1 MKIIPALGTKH
12 AKLLT
17 REQCSIA
24 LLVTGFGT
32 PIILTWLGYV
42 PYISSLLDKVRL
54 YMVYPSIVG
63 TYQVRP
69 LPYLLG
75 NAPTVG
81 QGLYVIMFFILNIVL
96 AAVNYESKQPHAWY
110 ATQRKEITA
119 YIFYRTGVL
128 AFVLAPLVILF
139 SSRNNILL
147 WMTNWSHSTFLLLH
161 RWLARIFAL
170 QVLLHTLLA
179 LPLYYPMEA
188 KKEYWIWGAVATVAV
203 MILAVGS
210 GLYVRLFAYE
220 FFLISHIL
228 LSIFVLVG
236 CWYHIKLWIGLT
248 WGYETWLYA
257 ACAVWFFDRLARL
270 GRVIT
275 TGARRAKVTDL
286 GRGYVRV
293 DVAGIR
299 WGSEP
304 GEHVYTYFPTLNP
317 FRPWENHPFSVL
329 QTALLRPS
337 CPSSKLDTVSSTTGS
352 GHIDLEKHNVSVTNA
367 MEKQSANSPSVG
379 LTLLIK
385 KSTGMTKYLKAQ
397 NNLLVFLDGPYPN
410 NPTKEILRYDRLL
423 LIGGGIGITSLLPYA
438 AHHWNVKLYWSLKEN
453 AKCLVEEVEGALS
466 AIPEREVRIGRRLDV
481 GELLADE
488 VESAGCGGGQKVGVV
503 VSGPGGLCD
512 DVRAG
517 VVAVGKK
524 EKGKMVF
531 VLEVE
536 AYSW

>member
-1 MKIIPALGTKH
+1 
-12 AKLLT
+12 
-17 REQCSIA
+17 
-24 LLVTGFGT
+24 
-32 PIILTWLGYV
+32 
-42 PYISSLLDKVRL
+42 
-54 YMVYPSIVG
+54 
-63 TYQVRP
+63 
-69 LPYLLG
+69 
-75 NAPTVG
+75 
-81 QGLYVIMFFILNIVL
+81 MFFILNVVL
-96 AAVNYESKQPHAWY
+96 SAVNYEPKQPHAWY

-128 AFVLAPLVILF
+128 AFVLAPLVFLF

-179 LPLYYPMEA
+179 LPLYYPLEA

-203 MILAVGS
+203 MILVVGS

-228 LSIFVLVG
+228 LSIFVIVG

-257 ACAVWFFDRLARL
+257 ACAVWFFDRLARVGRIVTL
-270 GRVIT
+270 GP
-275 TGARRAKVTDL
+275 RRAKVTDL
-286 GRGYVRV
+286 GGGYVRV
-293 DVAGIR
+293 DVFGIR

-304 GEHVYTYFPTLNP
+304 GKHVYTFFPTLNP
-317 FRPWENHPFSVL
+317 LRPWENHPFSVL

-337 CPSSKLDTVSSTTGS
+337 CPNSSLDTVSPTAESDN
-352 GHIDLEKHNVSVTNA
+352 IDMEKHNLSTSQNKRRPDIGLA
-367 MEKQSANSPSVG
+367 AAG

-385 KSTGMTKYLKAQ
+385 KSTGMTKYLKTHE
-397 NNLLVFLDGPYPN
+397 NLLTFLDGPYPN
-410 NPTKEILRYDRLL
+410 TPSKEVLRCDRLL

-438 AHHWNVKLYWSLKEN
+438 AQHWNVKLSWSVKES
-453 AKCLVEEVEGALS
+453 AKCLVEAVGGALGGI
-466 AIPEREVRIGRRLDV
+466 AERDVRIGNRLNV
-481 GELLADE
+481 HELLADE
-488 VESAGCGGGQKVGVV
+488 LDSGWHRIGVV

-512 DVRAG
+512 DVRAA
-517 VVAVGKK
+517 VATVGR
-524 EKGKMVF
+524 KGNTVF

>member
-1 MKIIPALGTKH
+1 M
-12 AKLLT
+12 
-17 REQCSIA
+17 
-24 LLVTGFGT
+24 V
-32 PIILTWLGYV
+32 LTWLGYV
-42 PYISSLLDKVRL
+42 PFISNFFDKIKPYL
-54 YMVYPSIVG
+54 VYSSIIG
-63 TYQVRP
+63 TYQIRP

-81 QGLYVIMFFILNIVL
+81 QSLYVIMFFILNVIL
-96 AAVNYESKQPHAWY
+96 TAVNYETKQPHAWY

-128 AFVLAPLVILF
+128 AFVSAPLVILF

-161 RWLARIFAL
+161 RWLARIFAV
-170 QVLLHTLLA
+170 QVLFHTLLA

-203 MILAVGS
+203 MILVVGS

-228 LSIFVLVG
+228 LSIFVIVG

-257 ACAVWFFDRLARL
+257 ACAVWFFDRLVRVGRIVTL
-270 GRVIT
+270 GP
-275 TGARRAKVTDL
+275 RRAKVTDL
-286 GRGYVRV
+286 GGGYVRV
-293 DVAGIR
+293 DVVGIR

-304 GEHVYTYFPTLNP
+304 GKHVYTYFPTLNAL
-317 FRPWENHPFSVL
+317 RPWENHPFSVL
-329 QTALLRPS
+329 QTASLRPS
-337 CPSSKLDTVSSTTGS
+337 CQTPGLETSNSNAGS
-352 GHIDLEKHNVSVTNA
+352 DHIDMEKHNGFTNRIKPA
-367 MEKQSANSPSVG
+367 RDSGLSAG

-385 KSTGMTKYLKAQ
+385 KSTGMTKYLKSHDS
-397 NNLLVFLDGPYPN
+397 LLTFLDGPYPN
-410 NPTKEILRYDRLL
+410 SPSKEVLRCDRLL

-438 AHHWNVKLYWSLKEN
+438 TNHCNVKLSWSVKET
-453 AKCLVEEVEGALS
+453 AKCLVDVVGGALS
-466 AIPEREVRIGRRLDV
+466 RIVEKDVRIGRRLNV
-481 GELLADE
+481 RELLVDE
-488 VESAGCGGGQKVGVV
+488 LESGWRRIGVV

-512 DVRAG
+512 HVRAA
-517 VVAVGKK
+517 VVAVGRR
-524 EKGKMVF
+524 GKTVF
-531 VLEVE
+531 VAEVE